1 MLRDVSIWENVQNR
15 FKTSLVLAL
24 PHVQSQ
30 IDMVNLIPLFLLW
43 LTFCFAGLSD
53 RVHLV
58 SFVALAF
65 KIPFV
70 VYADLATGIRV
81 LTLINIYRDER
92 IINQLRDKNSQS
104 DSDSKSLILPCELWQ
119 MRVETKFRKCKYRN
133 SFQWHDSYNRE
144 VKIHILWLEFLQF

>member
-1 MLRDVSIWENVQNR
+1 MCC
-15 FKTSLVLAL
+15 L
-24 PHVQSQ
+24 PDAQVQ
-30 IDMVNLIPLFLLW
+30 IDRVNLIPLFLLK

-81 LTLINIYRDER
+81 LTLIDIYRDER
-92 IINQLRDKNSQS
+92 IINQLRDKNSQT
-104 DSDSKSLILPCELWQ
+104 
-119 MRVETKFRKCKYRN
+119 VTAN
-133 SFQWHDSYNRE
+133 H
-144 VKIHILWLEFLQF
+144 